1 MRRVPL
7 HARSTTV
14 AQTILGSA
22 CARVELAPPEVTPED
37 DDREFFVAAW
47 CLHPRFIPEEK
58 IIFIPEPMVR
68 EGPLR
73 LRADELIQEELP
85 RLRYLVRI
93 RIVELQDWNT
103 PEDDDGH
110 DRRGDDDDSG
120 DSNHNGYHP
129 GLDDGGGWSHKPRTA
144 RFAGVGDDAPRLG
157 RGWGPTF

>member
-93 RIVELQDWNT
+93 RIVELQD
-103 PEDDDGH
+103 
-110 DRRGDDDDSG
+110 
-120 DSNHNGYHP
+120 
-129 GLDDGGGWSHKPRTA
+129 
-144 RFAGVGDDAPRLG
+144 
-157 RGWGPTF
+157 